1 MSSIIALHAT
11 RASRRVARPS
21 ALDLVI
27 ARFAR
32 EHDRHVSPIVGCY
45 LCLHNIAR
53 APRALLV
60 AA

>member
-1 MSSIIALHAT
+1 MSSIITLAT
-11 RASRRVARPS
+11 RTARNVAKPS

-32 EHDRHVSPIVGCY
+32 EHDWHVTPIVGCY
-45 LCLHNIAR
+45 LCLHNVAR
-53 APRALLV
+53 APGALRI

>member
-1 MSSIIALHAT
+1 MSSIITLNT
-11 RASRRVARPS
+11 RTTRSVAKPS

-32 EHDRHVSPIVGCY
+32 EHDRHVSPIVACH

-53 APRALLV
+53 VPRALL
-60 AA
+60 AAA